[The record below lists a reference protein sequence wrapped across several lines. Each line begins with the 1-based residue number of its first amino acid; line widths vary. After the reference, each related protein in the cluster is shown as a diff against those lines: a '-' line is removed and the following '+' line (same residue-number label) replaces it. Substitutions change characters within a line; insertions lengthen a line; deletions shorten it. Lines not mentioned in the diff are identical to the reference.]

1 MELSEDYTFS
11 PKGAKE
17 NGWYNCII
25 PCDSS
30 VGWSNVFDAPKGGST
45 GVGVGL
51 THTGRVNGSLWAD
64 NDCDGMKNGTETGY
78 ADAVLRLESVDCG
91 VDRLLSSASDGT
103 FCFDSLM
110 PGEYTLTVT
119 LPESAMFTLPGE
131 SLLSEGYS
139 FSASVK
145 LNVEVDS
152 STELQP
158 IGVMPVTSLSVRF
171 YQDADANGLCN
182 PEDQPFAGAVLSVY
196 DHDRQV
202 AEVLSDEN
210 GLARIP
216 VLRGGEMDVRA
227 VLPEGCVFTVN
238 GEENL
243 FAALTASGDVT
254 IALTLPHGEQST
266 FAAGVTKAASVSGII
281 FNDTDLNGRMDSS
294 EKGLSGFTVQAI
306 NPDGTMVSQTV
317 TDTIGA
323 YTLSG
328 LIPQSYTLRVL
339 MVDAWVCTSLS
350 GEGSGMESRIASQI
364 EEYGEIAPFVLLPGE
379 NRNDQHAALF
389 RSATIS
395 GNVSLSSAVTS
406 VSESGGLEG
415 VRVRLVTP
423 DGTPVSEITSTLTD
437 EDGHFYLKG
446 ALPGTFA
453 LSYTLPEGTAFTQP
467 FVAGDTWQSASF
479 DLSGAEDKNVAE
491 ITAVHTAELSGT
503 VYYDTDLSGKL
514 DGHESG
520 FAGAVITLSHDELSD
535 AYGPITVTADAEGR
549 YTAWVRP
556 GQYSISVRLPDGYC
570 FGPDATS
577 PVPETVG
584 ASSSAAL
591 TFAPADHFTER
602 NIAVTLST
610 DLSAEV
616 FYSENNTTLRTA
628 ADAGAAGITLQ
639 LTSKVGSQSYSF
651 TTDES
656 GRCTL
661 YGILPGAYTLS
672 VFTNSETVPADGS
685 SAVFDNSCWVSEI
698 SIDAGAKNAFSY
710 ALIRYGHIDGT
721 VWNADDSL
729 SGVEGLTIRLLFEGN
744 ALAETITDE
753 NGHYRFDA
761 LKPGSYRLSCT
772 LEQPYLFAR
781 EADKA
786 RRESMIT
793 SDSTVSDDFTLP
805 MGVEMTGC
813 DIGIGAPG
821 KLGDLAWIDENGNG
835 LLDRNEPLVP
845 QVKVELW
852 QYGALVAAT
861 ETDAYGY
868 YLFSDLYPGYYTV
881 RVIIPP
887 ELKTTVQGSIP
898 LLSSALPEGETG
910 TVDAKNIPVPSG
922 GRNLNCDLGFALIEQ
937 GVYPASVQSIPTT
950 DWSY

>member
-1 MELSEDYTFS
+1 
-11 PKGAKE
+11 
-17 NGWYNCII
+17 
-25 PCDSS
+25 
-30 VGWSNVFDAPKGGST
+30 
-45 GVGVGL
+45 
-51 THTGRVNGSLWAD
+51 
-64 NDCDGMKNGTETGY
+64 
-78 ADAVLRLESVDCG
+78 
-91 VDRLLSSASDGT
+91 
-103 FCFDSLM
+103 M

-119 LPESAMFTLPGE
+119 LPESAMFTVPGE
-131 SLLSEGYS
+131 SLISEGYS

-145 LNVEVDS
+145 LNVEVSS

-171 YQDADANGLCN
+171 YQDADANGLCS
-182 PEDQPFAGAVLSVY
+182 PEDMPFVGAELSVY

-202 AEVLSDEN
+202 AKVLSDEN

-216 VLRGGEMDVRA
+216 VLRGGEMDIRA
-227 VLPEGCVFTVN
+227 VLPEGSVFTVN

-243 FAALTASGDVT
+243 FTALTASGDVT
-254 IALTLPHGEQST
+254 IALTLPHGEQSA
-266 FAAGVTKAASVSGII
+266 FAAGVTKAASVSGIV
-281 FNDTDLNGRMDSS
+281 FNDTNLNGQMDSS
-294 EKGLSGFTVQAI
+294 EKGLSGFTVQAV
-306 NPDGTMVSQTV
+306 NPDSTVVSQTV
-317 TDTIGA
+317 TDANGV

-350 GEGSGMESRIASQI
+350 GNSSGIESRIASQI
-364 EEYGEIAPFVLLPGE
+364 EEYGETAPFVLLPGE

-395 GNVSLSSAVTS
+395 GDVSLNSAVTS
-406 VSESGGLEG
+406 VSENGGLEG

-423 DGTPVSEITSTLTD
+423 DGTPVSEITSTLTG

-453 LSYTLPEGTAFTQP
+453 LRYELPEGTAFTHP
-467 FVAGDTWQSASF
+467 FVEGDTWQSASF
-479 DLSGAEDKNVAE
+479 VLSGAEDRNVAE

-503 VYYDTDLSGKL
+503 VYYDTDLSGVL
-514 DGHESG
+514 DGHETG
-520 FAGAVITLSHDELSD
+520 FAGAVITLSHDELSGT
-535 AYGPITVTADAEGR
+535 YGPITVTTDAEGR
-549 YTAWVRP
+549 YTAEVRP
-556 GQYSISVRLPDGYC
+556 GQYSVSVRLPDGYC

-584 ASSSAAL
+584 AVSSASL
-591 TFAPADHFTER
+591 GLAPAEHSTGR

-616 FYSENNTTLRTA
+616 FYSENNSTIRTA

-639 LTSKVGSQSYSF
+639 LTSMVGSQSYSF
-651 TTDES
+651 TTDEN

-672 VFTNSETVPADGS
+672 VFTNSETIPADGS
-685 SAVFDNSCWVSEI
+685 SAVFEDPCWVSEI
-698 SIDAGAKNAFSY
+698 SIDAGAKNALSY

-729 SGVEGLTIRLLFEGN
+729 SGVEGLTIRLYFEGT
-744 ALAETITDE
+744 ALTETVTDE

-761 LKPGSYRLSCT
+761 LKPGSYHLACS

-793 SDSTVSDDFTLP
+793 SGNTVSDDFVLP
-805 MGVEMTGC
+805 MGVEMAGC

-845 QVKVELW
+845 QVKIELW
-852 QYGALVAAT
+852 QYGSLAAVT

-868 YLFSDLYPGYYTV
+868 YLFTDLYPGYYTV
-881 RVIIPP
+881 RVIIPA
-887 ELKTTVQGSIP
+887 ELKTTVHGSIP
-898 LLSSALPEGETG
+898 LLSSVLPEDMTG
-910 TVDAKNIPVPSG
+910 TVEAENILVPSD
-922 GRNLNCDLGFALIEQ
+922 GRNLNCDLGFMLIQ
-937 GVYPASVQSIPTT
+937 QDVYPVSVQSIPTT